1 MPVVFMNGLI
11 TVGDTLNRKN
21 CGGQDWFE
29 IPQQRQEVIVK
40 IFSGASYTG
49 FSPGYR
55 IKTISLPCGFL
66 VMACKKNSD

>member
-1 MPVVFMNGLI
+1 MNGLI
-11 TVGDTLNRKN
+11 TVGGSLTGEVASDGACLK
-21 CGGQDWFE
+21 

>member
-1 MPVVFMNGLI
+1 MNGLI
-11 TVGDTLNRKN
+11 TVVDSMNWKSCWARL
-21 CGGQDWFE
+21 FE